1 MIVAIAIRF
10 AGQVYSMPKPA
21 KHLHLMLEWID
32 KLPDIDTGIKGFLD
46 DKGNFLTRAEAGI
59 HALTCGQ
66 VAGLPT
72 FRQFQSDDL
81 W

>member
-1 MIVAIAIRF
+1 MIVAVAIELK
-10 AGQVYSMPKPA
+10 GQIYWSPRPA
-21 KHLHLMLEWID
+21 KHLNLMLKHLD
-32 KLPDIDTGIKGFLD
+32 QVPDIDSGLKGFLD
-46 DKGNFLTRAEAGI
+46 DKGNFLDRTKAGI
-59 HALTCGQ
+59 HALACGQ